1 MTEERFE
8 CVRRDRR
15 HVRLAQCAVDHR
27 LELGACRGCEVGAQH
42 AQLEPARAWPNGD
55 RVRWIGELPIELVE
69 MREVRRGSKGYA
81 PATPQYCAP
90 ASVIAEARSDRPERP
105 PLYLVR
111 GGAAGE
117 DTGAPRGHETTTRK
131 TNEEDESMSTAT
143 AKTYEYKG
151 RALTLREL
159 LALPEAAAGLSVNAL
174 RQRVIDGWDLELA
187 LTAPKGAPRGTGKGA
202 ATAKV
207 SRKLLGEQLEKTVRP
222 SKPRASPKRPPKAT
236 TATTATEAPE
246 ASPRPLRVVWYA
258 AGVQVHESCELDVW
272 KETYER
278 AVPL

>member
-1 MTEERFE
+1 
-8 CVRRDRR
+8 V
-15 HVRLAQCAVDHR
+15 
-27 LELGACRGCEVGAQH
+27 GCEVGAQH
-42 AQLEPARAWPNGD
+42 ARLTPARAWPSGD
-55 RVRWIGELPIELVE
+55 VVQWIGELPAELVE
-69 MREVRRGSKGYA
+69 VREVRRGVKGYA
-81 PATPQYCAP
+81 PATPQYSAP
-90 ASVIAEARSDRPERP
+90 ASVIAEARTERPERP
-105 PLYLVR
+105 VLYLVR

-117 DTGAPRGHETTTRK
+117 DTGAPRGHEAATRTT
-131 TNEEDESMSTAT
+131 NEEEDESMSTAT

-202 ATAKV
+202 ATAKA

-222 SKPRASPKRPPKAT
+222 SKPKASPKRPPKKTTAAT
-236 TATTATEAPE
+236 TAPEAPE